1 MTYRITAL
9 DIVAAL
15 LFAAVAIWLLRK
27 LRTGDVAADRS
38 LVGKTGDVTKA
49 IEPGGAAGRI
59 RIEGREWVAR
69 GSERME
75 VGAFGEVV
83 AIEGSSVTVVRV
95 PALSSHTTGYHMM
108 EM

>member
-1 MTYRITAL
+1 M
-9 DIVAAL
+9 

-27 LRTGDVAADRS
+27 LRAGDVMDPS

-49 IEPGGAAGRI
+49 IEPGGAAGCI

-69 GSERME
+69 SSERLS
-75 VGAFGEVV
+75 VGSFGEVV
-83 AIEGSSVTVVRV
+83 AIDGSSVTVVQV

>member
-1 MTYRITAL
+1 MDFQITPL

-27 LRTGDVAADRS
+27 LRAGDVIDPT
-38 LVGKTGDVTKA
+38 LVGKTGDITQT
-49 IEPGGAAGRI
+49 IERGRTGKI
-59 RIEGREWVAR
+59 RIEGQELVAR
-69 GSERME
+69 SGERIDAGS
-75 VGAFGEVV
+75 FGEVV
-83 AIEGSSVTVVRV
+83 AIDGSSVMVVQV